1 MRFNAQL
8 SRPEQYI
15 GPGGFYSSRDD
26 IVISTLLGS
35 CISVALYDR
44 AVPVG
49 GLNHFMLPESRDDA
63 SALGAESSKFGV
75 NAMELLIND
84 ILKKGGEKK
93 RLRAKVFGGS
103 TVIALKA
110 EAIINVPKMNIEFVF
125 GFLDVERIPVDS
137 YSVGGALARKI
148 YFFPHDA
155 RVLMRYSG
163 SGSSGI
169 AHREIIYSNR
179 LLEEERNEGRPILF

>member
-35 CISVALYDR
+35 CISVALYDL

-49 GLNHFMLPESRDDA
+49 GINHFMLPESRVA
-63 SALGAESSKFGV
+63 ESALGAESAKFGV

-84 ILKKGGEKK
+84 ILKKSGAKK

-110 EAIINVPKMNIEFVF
+110 EAIINVPKMNIDFIF
-125 GFLDVERIPVDS
+125 SFLGVERIPVDS
-137 YSVGGALARKI
+137 YSVGGSLARKI

-163 SGSSGI
+163 SGASGI
-169 AHREIIYSNR
+169 AHREVMYSNR
-179 LLEEERNEGRPILF
+179 LLEQERN